1 MRIQGAIKFDGQACK
16 APSPCTQHPR
26 GQSSVWKSFESFKYH
41 RAAIVLR
48 VEKILRLHM
57 IDSGVHH
64 INLLNPSF
72 GDSSLRFTSKIHR
85 FKLLKPSFGG
95 SSFQFT

>member
-1 MRIQGAIKFDGQACK
+1 MARPARLPHLARSIREVKAQSGRVLKVLSTIVQRLFYELKKF
-16 APSPCTQHPR
+16 
-26 GQSSVWKSFESFKYH
+26 
-41 RAAIVLR
+41 
-48 VEKILRLHM
+48 LRLHM